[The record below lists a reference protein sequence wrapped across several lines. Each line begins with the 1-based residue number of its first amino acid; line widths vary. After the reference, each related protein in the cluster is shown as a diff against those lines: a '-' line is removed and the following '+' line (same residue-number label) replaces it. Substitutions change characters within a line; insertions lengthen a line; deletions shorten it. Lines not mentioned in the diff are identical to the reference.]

1 MKKLIGRILSHIP
14 VIKNTSVTL
23 KMLGVKMLEGARM
36 SSDITIIGDFS
47 NIVMSEHSEINSGCF
62 IVAKAPVYI
71 GENSTLAYQV
81 GIFTSA
87 YPNGPY
93 NKLCRIYDKVRK
105 PITIGKNCWIGARA
119 VILPGVTIGDYS
131 VVAAGAIVTKDVP
144 SGVVVAGCPAVVKKK
159 LSDF

>member
-1 MKKLIGRILSHIP
+1 MKKKIGCILSRIP
-14 VIKNTSVTL
+14 IVKNLQKVKQLLGIKMSV
-23 KMLGVKMLEGARM
+23 GARI
-36 SSDITIIGDFS
+36 SSNITIIGDCS
-47 NIVMSEHSEINSGCF
+47 NITMSEHSEINSGCF
-62 IVAKAPVYI
+62 IVAKAPIYI

-93 NKLCRIYDKVRK
+93 NELCKIYDKVRK

-159 LSDF
+159 LIDF